1 MKWFIDNVVDV
12 LRYRKDNNG
21 KGKSRTLKV
30 LEAKKKI
37 PSLISSGILSITL
50 DNGDVVSLQDHS
62 YFQEAWIRLSGKEYI
77 AMEKEYCEKVEKA
90 FKKLLKR

>member
-1 MKWFIDNVVDV
+1 

-62 YFQEAWIRLSGKEYI
+62 YFQEA
-77 AMEKEYCEKVEKA
+77 
-90 FKKLLKR
+90 